1 MPPPASARQPESHDG
16 GWFATPLAQKLLR
29 REQHEAIPR
38 LTSIYGHTGLYLR
51 CMVDAP
57 AELSGNMLHRL
68 LRLHRA
74 DARLEGDLCCVEH
87 DLPLLRE
94 SVDLVYLLHAF
105 EQSPQRQYLLL
116 ELERVLGPEGN
127 LFIVGLNPWSPWRWR
142 WSGSGLRV
150 TSAARQR
157 SLLDEA
163 GFEVVAR
170 QALGPLLPW
179 LDQPG
184 MTHVVRH
191 RRDPFANW
199 RAGYLIHARK
209 RRRGVTPLRSR
220 TVALQAGMRPG

>member
-1 MPPPASARQPESHDG
+1 
-16 GWFATPLAQKLLR
+16 
-29 REQHEAIPR
+29 
-38 LTSIYGHTGLYLR
+38 
-51 CMVDAP
+51 
-57 AELSGNMLHRL
+57 
-68 LRLHRA
+68 LHRA
-74 DARLEGDLCCVEH
+74 DARLEGDVCCVEH

-105 EQSPQRQYLLL
+105 EQSPQPQSLLL

-142 WSGSGLRV
+142 WSGVGIARDIGC
-150 TSAARQR
+150 AAAKPCSMRPGSR
-157 SLLDEA
+157 SWRD
-163 GFEVVAR
+163 R
-170 QALGPLLPW
+170 RSGPLLPW

-209 RRRGVTPLRSR
+209 RRRGVDALAFAHGGAASGDASR
-220 TVALQAGMRPG
+220 MSAKTGPARVEISTDGACLGNPGPGGWAAVLLFRGTRERELAGGEA

>member
-68 LRLHRA
+68 LRLHRD
-74 DARLEGDLCCVEH
+74 DARLEGDVCCVEH

-105 EQSPQRQYLLL
+105 EQSPQPQSLLL
-116 ELERVLGPEGN
+116 ELERVLG
-127 LFIVGLNPWSPWRWR
+127 
-142 WSGSGLRV
+142 
-150 TSAARQR
+150 
-157 SLLDEA
+157 A
-163 GFEVVAR
+163 G
-170 QALGPLLPW
+170 G
-179 LDQPG
+179 QP
-184 MTHVVRH
+184 VH
-191 RRDPFANW
+191 RRAQSLV
-199 RAGYLIHARK
+199 A
-209 RRRGVTPLRSR
+209 
-220 TVALQAGMRPG
+220 VALALERVGIARDIGCAAAKPAR